1 MEAHD
6 ETHHWCDKQE
16 KLLKSWAERAAG
28 YRWLHNHARLHYKR
42 QNDYLSYPSIV
53 IASITGVG
61 GFAVLNPSGNE
72 DLDPATRNK
81 IMIIQYFFAF
91 LNVLAG
97 ILTSIGKFSDSGRL
111 AETHSAMCVQYSKF
125 YRNID
130 MELSL
135 DEGDRTCVLDFVK
148 KCREEYDRLLDEAP
162 DIPAISIQAF
172 NLEFPDKQNKPDV
185 CNGLSIIVSDD
196 TASELAKSRAVSRW
210 LGALA
215 GMRRRSKEFTSTRRS
230 SHDIDDLAR
239 MESV

>member
-1 MEAHD
+1 MEPHD
-6 ETHHWCDKQE
+6 ETHRWCDKQE

-53 IASITGVG
+53 ISSITGVG
-61 GFAVLNPSGNE
+61 GFAVLNPSGN
-72 DLDPATRNK
+72 DNVPQHVKNK
-81 IMIIQYFFAF
+81 IMIVQYFFAF
-91 LNVLAG
+91 LNVIGG
-97 ILTSIGKFSDSGRL
+97 ILTSIGKFSQSSTLSDS
-111 AETHSAMCVQYSKF
+111 HSLMCVQYSKF

-135 DEGDRTCVLDFVK
+135 DEKDRSCVVDFVK
-148 KCREEYDRLLDEAP
+148 KCREEYDRLLDDAP
-162 DIPAISIQAF
+162 DIPSISIQAF
-172 NLEFPDKQNKPDV
+172 NLEFPDRENKPDV

-210 LGALA
+210 IAALS
-215 GMRRRSKEFTSTRRS
+215 GVRRKSREFTSNRRS

-239 MESV
+239 MESA

>member
-1 MEAHD
+1 MGEEAP
-6 ETHHWCDKQE
+6 TPWCDKQE

-61 GFAVLNPSGNE
+61 GFAVLNPSGSE
-72 DLDPATRNK
+72 DLEPSTRTK
-81 IMIIQYFFAF
+81 IMIVQYFFAF
-91 LNVLAG
+91 LNVIGG
-97 ILTSIGKFSDSGRL
+97 ILTSISKFSQSSSL
-111 AETHSAMCVQYSKF
+111 SENHSVMCIQYSKF

-135 DEGDRTCVLDFVK
+135 DARDRSCVMEFVK

-162 DIPAISIQAF
+162 DIPAISIAAF
-172 NLEFPDKQNKPDV
+172 NLEFPDRENKPDV
-185 CNGLSIIVSDD
+185 CNGLSIIVSDE
-196 TASELAKSRAVSRW
+196 TASQLASRRSVARW
-210 LGALA
+210 LGAFKTLT
-215 GMRRRSKEFTSTRRS
+215 RKST
-230 SHDIDDLAR
+230 DIDDLAR

>member
-1 MEAHD
+1 MSEDVHP
-6 ETHHWCDKQE
+6 WCEKQE
-16 KLLKSWAERAAG
+16 KLLTSWAERAAG
-28 YRWLHNHARLHYKR
+28 YRWLHNHARLHYKK

-72 DLDPATRNK
+72 DLDPSTRTK
-81 IMIIQYFFAF
+81 IMIVQYFFAF
-91 LNVLAG
+91 LNVIGG
-97 ILTSIGKFSDSGRL
+97 ILTSISKFSQSL
-111 AETHSAMCVQYSKF
+111 SLSEAHSAMCVQYSKY

-135 DEGDRTCVLDFVK
+135 DAVDRTCVVEFVK

-172 NLEFPDKQNKPDV
+172 NIEFPERVNKPDV
-185 CNGLSIIVSDD
+185 CNGLSIIMSYD
-196 TASELAKSRAVSRW
+196 THSEIGSRRVIARW
-210 LGALA
+210 LGAFK
-215 GMRRRSKEFTSTRRS
+215 GVTRRS
-230 SHDIDDLAR
+230 RDIDDLAR